1 MMQGMGGTVPAIGRD
16 DAVNHPLPA
25 ACPAR
30 DTKRKVQPAKT
41 MPAAKS
47 AAGIAL

>member
-16 DAVNHPLPA
+16 DAAPLPA